1 MRIPLMTAILFVGFF
16 GCGKQPENRPADPL
30 AGTRWR
36 LVEFQSMD
44 DSIGTIRPEDA
55 ELYTLAFDS
64 ESLTMRLN
72 CNRATAPWSVTPGE
86 TGQSGS
92 ITIGPLAVTRAL
104 CPPPSM
110 DERIARDMDFVRGY
124 MLRDGRLSLSLMADA
139 GIYLWE
145 PQ

>member
-1 MRIPLMTAILFVGFF
+1 MRIPFITAILILGFF
-16 GCGKQPENRPADPL
+16 GCGSRQESRPADSL
-30 AGTRWR
+30 AGTRWH

-44 DSIGTIRPEDA
+44 DSIGTIRPADA

-64 ESLTMRLN
+64 EGLTMRLN
-72 CNRATAPWSVTPGE
+72 CNRATGPWSVTPDAAGR
-86 TGQSGS
+86 SGS

-110 DERIARDMDFVRGY
+110 DERIARDMAFVRGY
-124 MLRDGRLSLSLMADA
+124 MLRDGLLSLSLMADA